1 VLRIDPESG
10 LPDKPEI
17 STGHHQLTGAS
28 MTDEERVTLY
38 AYQVEMEKLFDIAQR
53 LDSQNPE
60 LPGAFTGAISERIER
75 QLRASGVI

>member
-1 VLRIDPESG
+1 
-10 LPDKPEI
+10 
-17 STGHHQLTGAS
+17 